1 MKQNLLIDSDLSV
14 GNNPDGEYG
23 EIKIGDDDTNDNN
36 EFWTVDDKKMMI
48 GGIIVNHIP
57 GMII

>member
-36 EFWTVDDKKMMI
+36 EF
-48 GGIIVNHIP
+48 
-57 GMII
+57 